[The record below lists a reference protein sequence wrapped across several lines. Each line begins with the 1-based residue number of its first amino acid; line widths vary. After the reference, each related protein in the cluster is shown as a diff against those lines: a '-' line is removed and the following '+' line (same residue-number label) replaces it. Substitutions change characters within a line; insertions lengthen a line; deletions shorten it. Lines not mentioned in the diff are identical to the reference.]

1 MTVVR
6 ALALCSAAMTAR
18 RPARFAALLLAL
30 VGSSA
35 LADDPYAGARQIF
48 LLAYAAVEA
57 GAPLPSAIEP
67 EALRD
72 YPLYPYLER
81 ARLRHALAR
90 APPDSSAI
98 DDDVRAFLAEHAG

>member
-1 MTVVR
+1 MKTVR
-6 ALALCSAAMTAR
+6 T
-18 RPARFAALLLAL
+18 PARFAGLLLAL

-35 LADDPYAGARQIF
+35 LADDPYAGARQVF

-57 GAPLPSAIEP
+57 GAPLPSAIDP

-72 YPLYPYLER
+72 YPLYPYLQR
-81 ARLRHALAR
+81 ARLAR
-90 APPDSSAI
+90 SLGRAQADSSMV